1 MATWEDAKRIAL
13 ELPETE
19 ESTWYRTPAVK
30 VRDKSFVRLK
40 EDGED
45 IVLMVDM
52 LEREAL
58 MQAEPDV
65 FHITPHYQH
74 YPAMLVRLESV
85 DLEQL
90 REQMT
95 ESWLRKAPKRLA
107 KEFLESGSIDAA

>member
-1 MATWEDAKRIAL
+1 MATWEEAKRIAL

-19 ESTWYRTPAVK
+19 ESTWFRTPSVK
-30 VRDKSFVRLK
+30 VRGKSFVRLK

-58 MQAEPDV
+58 MQAEPEV
-65 FHITPHYQH
+65 FHITPHYQD
-74 YPAMLVRLESV
+74 YPAMLVRLAAV
-85 DLEQL
+85 DPAQL
-90 REQMT
+90 REQMI

-107 KEFLESGSIDAA
+107 REFLEGER